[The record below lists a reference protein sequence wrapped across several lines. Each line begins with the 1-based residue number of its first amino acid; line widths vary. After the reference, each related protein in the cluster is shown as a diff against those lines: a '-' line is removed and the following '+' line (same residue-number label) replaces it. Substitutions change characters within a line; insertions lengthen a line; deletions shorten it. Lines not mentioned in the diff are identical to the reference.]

1 MKRREAMANYL
12 LFTSLLFLAV
22 ISFTLSSCGGGG
34 GNSSSAGATH
44 SVTLTWEANHE
55 SGVNSAG
62 GGYQVSVSSQA
73 TITTINVPF
82 ASGPSAPTSTTILL
96 NAGNYTV
103 TVRAYAA
110 LDAQGGSTGSLSAAS
125 APITVIVPQW

>member
-12 LFTSLLFLAV
+12 LLTSLLFLAL
-22 ISFTLSSCGGGG
+22 ISFTLSSCGEG
-34 GNSSSAGATH
+34 GNSSSAGATYP
-44 SVTLTWEANHE
+44 VTLTWGANRE

-73 TITTINVPF
+73 TITTMNVPF
-82 ASGPSAPTSTTILL
+82 VSGPSAPTWTTVLL
-96 NAGNYTV
+96 NPGNYTV

-110 LDAQGGSTGSLSAAS
+110 LDAQGGSTGSLSGAS
-125 APITVIVPQW
+125 APITVIVP